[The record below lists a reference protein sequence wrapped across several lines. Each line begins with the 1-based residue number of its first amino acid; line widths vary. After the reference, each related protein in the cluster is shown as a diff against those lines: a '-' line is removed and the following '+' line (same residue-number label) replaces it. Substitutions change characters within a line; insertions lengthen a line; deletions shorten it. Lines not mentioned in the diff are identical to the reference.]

1 GGQNKTPG
9 NLVRVLG
16 WHGRRFC
23 GQVCLLGGPGKGNCL
38 WPPAQ
43 PSARQRRIIYNEKKS
58 QFEIKRNNPKE
69 LVERVARDISK
80 LLISKRKALEAT
92 LSPHIL
98 SGRFTQEGGNE
109 VKKENS
115 WNENDSPGHGKN
127 QENDVQK
134 FIDLKMRSKREGSSE
149 GAGGWLEGEKEFVR
163 ARQSRLSVRLL
174 LGSDCLREGSGGQ
187 ELQTEI

>member
-1 GGQNKTPG
+1 MSEKLIAVLFMWQHWTYNRQRSLERMTNCVGGYSLLHKAPQGGQNKTPG

-16 WHGRRFC
+16 WHGRSFW

-58 QFEIKRNNPKE
+58 QFEIKRNNPKD

-109 VKKENS
+109 VKKEKS
-115 WNENDSPGHGKN
+115 WNENDSPGRGKI
-127 QENDVQK
+127 K
-134 FIDLKMRSKREGSSE
+134 KMMFRNS
-149 GAGGWLEGEKEFVR
+149 
-163 ARQSRLSVRLL
+163 
-174 LGSDCLREGSGGQ
+174 
-187 ELQTEI
+187 